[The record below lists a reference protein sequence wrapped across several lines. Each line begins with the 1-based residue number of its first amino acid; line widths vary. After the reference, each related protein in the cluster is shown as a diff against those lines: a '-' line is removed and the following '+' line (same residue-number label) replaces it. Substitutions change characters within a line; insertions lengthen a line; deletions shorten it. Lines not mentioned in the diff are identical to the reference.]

1 MISIT
6 STFLGRP
13 TGLLFYYLNTYTN
26 YSARTVAVTRISE
39 LNAITTPSGDDLFII
54 NDGSVT
60 TNKITYANILAKVT
74 DDIESSPLVF
84 TNSVE
89 LSSALILS
97 GVISVTGDITFT
109 GGIGGIDLGKLDD
122 VDMSVPPTAGQNLVW
137 DNVAFQWKPGTTV
150 IPSGV
155 VVDSINGQIGTVVLN
170 ADDIDDTATSHKFA
184 TAGQLGL
191 ADTALQPADNIS
203 ELTNDAN
210 YTAVGENLS
219 VFVNDVNFITSAEAP
234 VTSVNTLTGAVVLDP
249 DDLDD
254 TSTDHK
260 FATSVQ
266 LGLAETAVQPTD
278 SVNALND
285 VDTVTTAPE
294 EDAVLVWDGTNWI
307 PGTGS
312 TTEWDLSNNGTTAYN
327 FAGLGFAGTE
337 DNPDIYVVRGQ
348 RYRFAGSTGTHP
360 FAIQS
365 TAGTTGTLYN
375 DGVTDNGTGT
385 GTVVWEVRM
394 DAPDDLFYQCRN
406 HSAMVGNIR
415 VLNTAA
421 AVAGAAEA
429 SNFTFDASLIPDTN
443 ATYDLGSAE
452 FKIRH
457 LYLSDNSIQF
467 ESGTLSVASN
477 NLSWGGEPVLPTTL
491 ANLLSVLGVQS
502 HPDNGTALGAGLLIG
517 DVYYNTTSSRLTSVT
532 A

>member
-191 ADTALQPADNIS
+191 ADTALQPTDNIS

-210 YTAVGENLS
+210 YIANADNISLLT
-219 VFVNDVNFITSAEAP
+219 NDSNFIDATGAP
-234 VTSVNTLTGAVVLDP
+234 VQTVNAQTGAVVLDA
-249 DDLDD
+249 DDIDD
-254 TSTDHK
+254 TSTTHK
-260 FATSVQ
+260 FATAQQ
-266 LGLAETAVQPTD
+266 LSDAE
-278 SVNALND
+278 SALQSG
-285 VDTVTTAPE
+285 DTLQA
-294 EDAVLVWDGTNWI
+294 ADGTDAQPSLSFVND
-307 PGTGS
+307 PNTG
-312 TTEWDLSNNGTTAYN
+312 
-327 FAGLGFAGTE
+327 
-337 DNPDIYVVRGQ
+337 
-348 RYRFAGSTGTHP
+348 
-360 FAIQS
+360 
-365 TAGTTGTLYN
+365 LYS
-375 DGVTDNGTGT
+375 
-385 GTVVWEVRM
+385 
-394 DAPDDLFYQCRN
+394 
-406 HSAMVGNIR
+406 SA
-415 VLNTAA
+415 A
-421 AVAGAAEA
+421 
-429 SNFTFDASLIPDTN
+429 D
-443 ATYDLGSAE
+443 
-452 FKIRH
+452 
-457 LYLSDNSIQF
+457 
-467 ESGTLSVASN
+467 TLSVTTNSAPTAHFTEDTGVGTLEMVGDGGSVI
-477 NLSWGGEPVLPTTL
+477 LS
-491 ANLLSVLGVQS
+491 S
-502 HPDNGTALGAGLLIG
+502 PDGTR
-517 DVYYNTTSSRLTSVT
+517 YRLTVDNAGALVIT
-532 A
+532 AVV